1 LAQSLPDP
9 YSLDAW
15 LRRSWTI
22 VPDPPEAEFIMSP
35 ALMLGCGWLAGDCD
49 DAATLAGA
57 VLIAL
62 GIRAVFMAIRTVSDQ
77 DFSHVFVRVPGY
89 GLDIDPIV
97 PASQIPI
104 RYAEAMVLEV

>member
-1 LAQSLPDP
+1 
-9 YSLDAW
+9 LDAW
-15 LRRSWTI
+15 LRRHWTI
-22 VPDPPEAEFIMSP
+22 IADPPEAEFIMSP

-49 DAATLAGA
+49 DAATLTAA

-62 GIRAVFMAIRTVSDQ
+62 GIRAVFMAIRTARDT
-77 DFSHVFVRVPGY
+77 DFSHVFVRVPAY

-104 RYAEAMVLEV
+104 QYQEAMVLEI